1 MGYNA
6 GRLQRFG
13 YMTLTAK
20 KDTLIASANES
31 FRAHEFHYWN
41 SDCPGE
47 DYEIKKALDNS
58 IATAGYGS
66 DTLYAGFPHIY
77 FYGNEQVA
85 DNFINA
91 CVRYRKNYKNIMTGL
106 KVMILKVL
114 FQN

>member
-1 MGYNA
+1 
-6 GRLQRFG
+6 
-13 YMTLTAK
+13 MTLTAK

-47 DYEIKKALDNS
+47 DYEIKKASDNS
-58 IATAGYGS
+58 IASAGYGS

-91 CVRYRKNYKNIMTGL
+91 CVRYRKNYEKI
-106 KVMILKVL
+106 
-114 FQN
+114 